1 MRAVGRAGEQSDIE
15 TSAPIESATFRSA
28 ERQTGENV
36 RICGDAID
44 RCRHLDGTVMLA
56 WVPKMLRNAKLAGRL
71 TVDRPALLSGSAAGH
86 TATCYSGCSSGA
98 SAREPSW
105 DRGARDRGPALE
117 RCLYDGPRLK
127 PMRRAHVDLR
137 EPSLRRAIQECV
149 LKSVGVAPDCWSTT
163 RQ

>member
-1 MRAVGRAGEQSDIE
+1 MIRFRVLRAPVGRSVSSFE
-15 TSAPIESATFRSA
+15 APIKEDTKD
-28 ERQTGENV
+28 EEK
-36 RICGDAID
+36 I
-44 RCRHLDGTVMLA
+44 
-56 WVPKMLRNAKLAGRL
+56 
-71 TVDRPALLSGSAAGH
+71 LSGSAAGH

-117 RCLYDGPRLK
+117 RCLYDGPRPK
-127 PMRRAHVDLR
+127 PMRRAHVDLW

-149 LKSVGVAPDCWSTT
+149 LKSVGIAPDCWSNT